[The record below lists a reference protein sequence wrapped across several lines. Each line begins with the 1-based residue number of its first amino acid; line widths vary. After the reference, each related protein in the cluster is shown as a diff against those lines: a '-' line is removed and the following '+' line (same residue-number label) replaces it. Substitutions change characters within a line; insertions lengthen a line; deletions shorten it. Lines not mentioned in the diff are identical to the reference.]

1 MDEGTAEFEALVH
14 FFEEL
19 IPFNKYLGLQV
30 ERIAVGETRMM
41 IPFASWLVGDPNR
54 PALHGGVTSALA
66 DAAGGLAAL
75 TTLEPGTAVSTIDLR
90 IDFLEHGLTDEAL
103 WCEAHVRRTGA
114 RVVVVHMQVLQRGN
128 DRLVAEGR
136 GAYSINRR
144 SASTRP

>member
-1 MDEGTAEFEALVH
+1 MRDGMSEFESLVH

-19 IPFNKYLGLQV
+19 IPFNKYLGLKV

-41 IPFASWLVGDPNR
+41 IPFAPWLIGDPNR
-54 PALHGGVTSALA
+54 PALHGGVTTALA

-75 TTLEPGTAVSTIDLR
+75 TTLEPGAALSTIDLR
-90 IDFLEHGLTDEAL
+90 MDFLQHGLTDEAL
-103 WCEAHVRRTGA
+103 WCEAEVRRTGA
-114 RVVVVHMQVLQRGN
+114 RVVVVHMRVLQCGD

-144 SASTRP
+144 LPPTMP